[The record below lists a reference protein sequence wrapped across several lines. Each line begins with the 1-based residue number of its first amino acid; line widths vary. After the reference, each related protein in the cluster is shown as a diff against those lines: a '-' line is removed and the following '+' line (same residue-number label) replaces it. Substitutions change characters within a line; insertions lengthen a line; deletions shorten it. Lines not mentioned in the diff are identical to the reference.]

1 MIKLL
6 LLNTQIHTA
15 VFAPIS
21 KLGLYYKFEPPSIQ
35 IVRTLLKTV
44 VKGHDGS
51 IWVGYNDPRDDIVL
65 EFEKRVYNNIKTQHQ
80 DDIFDYAEVTS
91 GYFRNT
97 LNDFNIANNITRSYF
112 GEWSLKNK
120 VRTQENTVQQMMI
133 CFWNY
138 TTSVNI
144 LNNERI
150 PILER
155 YI

>member
-1 MIKLL
+1 M
-6 LLNTQIHTA
+6 N
-15 VFAPIS
+15 
-21 KLGLYYKFEPPSIQ
+21 PSIQ
-35 IVRTLLKTV
+35 IVRTLSKTV

-80 DDIFDYAEVTS
+80 DDIFDYAEVTP

-133 CFWNY
+133 CFLGI
-138 TTSVNI
+138 I
-144 LNNERI
+144 L
-150 PILER
+150 LV
-155 YI
+155 

>member
-1 MIKLL
+1 M
-6 LLNTQIHTA
+6 
-15 VFAPIS
+15 
-21 KLGLYYKFEPPSIQ
+21 
-35 IVRTLLKTV
+35 
-44 VKGHDGS
+44 
-51 IWVGYNDPRDDIVL
+51 GYNDPRDDIVL

-80 DDIFDYAEVTS
+80 DDIFDYAEVTP

-120 VRTQENTVQQMMI
+120 VRTQENTVQTNDDL
-133 CFWNY
+133 FWNY